1 VEIILIIFIIVQSSV
16 LSSWN
21 LNIANGLATDA
32 DPLEA
37 TGIDVGTGE
46 LSSSTMPLSIGLPI
60 ISDISGNIRD
70 NILGNLSISGNIR
83 DNILGNL
90 SARVL
95 DRLDTF
101 LDSRPIRS
109 FSDSKCVASAITGG
123 TDGITERGVLIIG
136 TSCDDK
142 IKGTE
147 KDEIVYTLG
156 GTDRVFAR
164 QGNDIIYGG
173 LGSDRLYGEQGDDI
187 VIAGTGENLLDG
199 GPGTD
204 VLSAGA
210 GSNLLVGGD
219 DDDELIAGLG
229 TTVMYGGKGTN
240 SFDCGLVPGKTMVLD
255 YNPNK
260 GDTIAG
266 QCKIVNNIGTD
277 FPNDVE
283 ITPPD
288 NS

>member
-1 VEIILIIFIIVQSSV
+1 MNCCVLVAIIIIITMIVPSSV
-16 LSSWN
+16 LSGWDFNS
-21 LNIANGLATDA
+21 ANGLTESDLLKEIGS
-32 DPLEA
+32 D
-37 TGIDVGTGE
+37 IGTGE
-46 LSSSTMPLSIGLPI
+46 LSSSSFPVSTSLPI
-60 ISDISGNIRD
+60 LQDLSGNV
-70 NILGNLSISGNIR
+70 R

-90 SARVL
+90 SASVL

-109 FSDSKCVASAITGG
+109 FSDTKCVASAITGG
-123 TDGITERGVLIIG
+123 TDGITERGVLIMG
-136 TSCDDK
+136 TNCDDK

-147 KDEIVYTLG
+147 KDEIIYTLG
-156 GTDRVFAR
+156 GVDRVFAE

-187 VIAGTGENLLDG
+187 VIGGAGENLLDG
-199 GPGTD
+199 GPGSD

-219 DDDELIAGLG
+219 NDDELIAGIG
-229 TTVMYGGKGTN
+229 TSVMYGGTGTN
-240 SFDCGLVPGKTMVLD
+240 SFDCGLVPGKTIVLD

-277 FPNDVE
+277 FPNDIE

-288 NS
+288 SS

>member
-1 VEIILIIFIIVQSSV
+1 MIVPSSL
-16 LSSWN
+16 LSGWD
-21 LNIANGLATDA
+21 LNTANGLTES
-32 DPLEA
+32 DPLKEL
-37 TGIDVGTGE
+37 GSDIGTGE
-46 LSSSTMPLSIGLPI
+46 LSSSTLPVSTSLPI
-60 ISDISGNIRD
+60 LQDLSGNV
-70 NILGNLSISGNIR
+70 R

-90 SARVL
+90 SAKVL

-109 FSDSKCVASAITGG
+109 FSDTDCVASALTGG
-123 TDGITERGVLIIG
+123 TDGITERGLLIMG
-136 TSCDDK
+136 TNCDDK

-147 KDEIVYTLG
+147 KDEIIYTLG
-156 GTDRVFAR
+156 GVDRVFAKH
-164 QGNDIIYGG
+164 GNDIIYGG

-187 VIAGTGENLLDG
+187 VIAGAGENLLDG
-199 GPGTD
+199 GSGSD

-219 DDDELIAGLG
+219 NDDELIAGIG
-229 TTVMYGGKGTN
+229 TTVMYGGTGAN
-240 SFDCGLVPGKTMVLD
+240 SFDCGLLPGKTIVLD

-277 FPNDVE
+277 LPNDIE

-288 NS
+288 SN

>member
-1 VEIILIIFIIVQSSV
+1 MNCRVLVVTIIIMTITVPSSSV
-16 LSSWN
+16 LSGD
-21 LNIANGLATDA
+21 LNSTYGLTESDI
-32 DPLEA
+32 LKEL
-37 TGIDVGTGE
+37 GSDVGTGE
-46 LSSSTMPLSIGLPI
+46 LSSSSLPVSASLPI
-60 ISDISGNIRD
+60 LD
-70 NILGNLSISGNIR
+70 LSGNIR

-90 SARVL
+90 SAKVL

-101 LDSRPIRS
+101 LDSKPIRS
-109 FSDSKCVASAITGG
+109 FSDTDCVASAITGG
-123 TDGITERGVLIIG
+123 TDGITERGLLIIG
-136 TSCDDK
+136 TNCDDK
-142 IKGTE
+142 IKGTD
-147 KDEIVYTLG
+147 KDEIIYTLG
-156 GTDRVFAR
+156 GVDRVFSD

-187 VIAGTGENLLDG
+187 VIAGAGENLLDG
-199 GPGTD
+199 GPGSD

-229 TTVMYGGKGTN
+229 TTVMYGGTGAN
-240 SFDCGLVPGKTMVLD
+240 SFDCGLVPGKTIVLD

-260 GDTIAG
+260 GDTTAG

-277 FPNDVE
+277 FPNDIE

-288 NS
+288 SD

>member
-1 VEIILIIFIIVQSSV
+1 MNCCVLVVTIIIIITMIVPSSL
-16 LSSWN
+16 LSGWD
-21 LNIANGLATDA
+21 LNTANGLTELDLLKELGS
-32 DPLEA
+32 D
-37 TGIDVGTGE
+37 IGTGE
-46 LSSSTMPLSIGLPI
+46 LSSSTLPVSTSLPI
-60 ISDISGNIRD
+60 LQDLSGNV
-70 NILGNLSISGNIR
+70 R

-90 SARVL
+90 SAKVL

-109 FSDSKCVASAITGG
+109 FSDTDCVASALTGG
-123 TDGITERGVLIIG
+123 TDGITERGLLIMG
-136 TSCDDK
+136 TNCDDK

-147 KDEIVYTLG
+147 KDEIIYTLG
-156 GTDRVFAR
+156 GVDRVFAKH
-164 QGNDIIYGG
+164 GNDIIYGG

-187 VIAGTGENLLDG
+187 VIAGAGENLLDG
-199 GPGTD
+199 GSGSD

-219 DDDELIAGLG
+219 NDDELIAGIG
-229 TTVMYGGKGTN
+229 TTVMYGGTGAN
-240 SFDCGLVPGKTMVLD
+240 SFDCGLLPGKTIVLD

-277 FPNDVE
+277 FPNDIE

-288 NS
+288 SN

>member
-1 VEIILIIFIIVQSSV
+1 MNCCVLVVTIIIIITMIVPSSL
-16 LSSWN
+16 LSGWD
-21 LNIANGLATDA
+21 LNTANGLTESDLLKELGS
-32 DPLEA
+32 D
-37 TGIDVGTGE
+37 IGTGE
-46 LSSSTMPLSIGLPI
+46 LSSSTLPVSTSLPI
-60 ISDISGNIRD
+60 LQDLSGNV
-70 NILGNLSISGNIR
+70 R

-90 SARVL
+90 SAKVL

-109 FSDSKCVASAITGG
+109 FSDTDCVASALTGG
-123 TDGITERGVLIIG
+123 TDGITERGLLIMG
-136 TSCDDK
+136 TNCDDK

-147 KDEIVYTLG
+147 KDEIIYTLG
-156 GTDRVFAR
+156 GVDRVFAK

-173 LGSDRLYGEQGDDI
+173 LGSNRLYGEQGDDI
-187 VIAGTGENLLDG
+187 VIAGAGENLLDG
-199 GPGTD
+199 GSGSD
-204 VLSAGA
+204 VLSGGA

-219 DDDELIAGLG
+219 NDDELIAGIG
-229 TTVMYGGKGTN
+229 TTVMYGGTGAN
-240 SFDCGLVPGKTMVLD
+240 SFDCGLLPGKTIVLD

-277 FPNDVE
+277 FPNDIE

-288 NS
+288 SN

>member
-1 VEIILIIFIIVQSSV
+1 MNCRVLVATIMIIIMIVPSSV
-16 LSSWN
+16 LSGWDFNS
-21 LNIANGLATDA
+21 ANGLTESD
-32 DPLEA
+32 LLK
-37 TGIDVGTGE
+37 GIGSDIGTGE
-46 LSSSTMPLSIGLPI
+46 LSSSTLPI
-60 ISDISGNIRD
+60 STALPITQD
-70 NILGNLSISGNIR
+70 LSGNIR

-90 SARVL
+90 SASVL

-109 FSDSKCVASAITGG
+109 FSDTKCVASAITGG

-136 TSCDDK
+136 TNCDDK

-147 KDEIVYTLG
+147 KDEIIYTLG
-156 GTDRVFAR
+156 GVDRVFAE

-187 VIAGTGENLLDG
+187 VIAGAGENLLDG
-199 GPGTD
+199 GSGSD
-204 VLSAGA
+204 VLSGGA

-219 DDDELIAGLG
+219 NDDELIAGIG
-229 TTVMYGGKGTN
+229 TTVMYGGMGTN
-240 SFDCGLVPGKTMVLD
+240 SFDCGLVPGKTIVLD

-277 FPNDVE
+277 FPKDIE

-288 NS
+288 SN

>member
-1 VEIILIIFIIVQSSV
+1 MNCHVLVVTIIIIIITMIVPSSV
-16 LSSWN
+16 LSIWD
-21 LNIANGLATDA
+21 LNSANGLTESDLLKELGS
-32 DPLEA
+32 D
-37 TGIDVGTGE
+37 IGTGE
-46 LSSSTMPLSIGLPI
+46 LSSSSLPVSTSLPI
-60 ISDISGNIRD
+60 LQDLSGNV
-70 NILGNLSISGNIR
+70 R

-90 SARVL
+90 SAKVL

-109 FSDSKCVASAITGG
+109 FSDTKCVASAITGG
-123 TDGITERGVLIIG
+123 TDGTTERGLLIIG
-136 TSCDDK
+136 TNCDDK

-147 KDEIVYTLG
+147 KDEIIYTLG
-156 GTDRVFAR
+156 GIDRVFAE

-187 VIAGTGENLLDG
+187 VIAGAGENLLDG
-199 GPGTD
+199 GPGSD

-219 DDDELIAGLG
+219 NDDELIAGIG
-229 TTVMYGGKGTN
+229 TSVMYGGTGTN
-240 SFDCGLVPGKTMVLD
+240 SFDCGLVPGKTIVLD

-277 FPNDVE
+277 FPNDIE

-288 NS
+288 SN

>member
-1 VEIILIIFIIVQSSV
+1 MNCCVLVVTIFIIITMIVPSSL
-16 LSSWN
+16 LSGWD
-21 LNIANGLATDA
+21 LNTANGLTETDLLKELGS
-32 DPLEA
+32 D
-37 TGIDVGTGE
+37 IGTGE
-46 LSSSTMPLSIGLPI
+46 LSSSTLPVSTSLPI
-60 ISDISGNIRD
+60 LQDLSGNV
-70 NILGNLSISGNIR
+70 R

-90 SARVL
+90 SAKVL

-109 FSDSKCVASAITGG
+109 FSDTDCVASALTGG
-123 TDGITERGVLIIG
+123 TDGITERGLLIMG
-136 TSCDDK
+136 TNCDDK

-147 KDEIVYTLG
+147 KDEIIYTLG
-156 GTDRVFAR
+156 GVDRVFAKH
-164 QGNDIIYGG
+164 GNDIIYGG

-187 VIAGTGENLLDG
+187 VIAGAGENLLDG
-199 GPGTD
+199 GSGSD

-219 DDDELIAGLG
+219 NDDELIAGIG
-229 TTVMYGGKGTN
+229 TTVMYGGTGAN
-240 SFDCGLVPGKTMVLD
+240 SFDCGLLPGKTIVLD

-277 FPNDVE
+277 FPNDIE

-288 NS
+288 SN

>member
-1 VEIILIIFIIVQSSV
+1 MNCCVLVVTIIIITMIVPSSL
-16 LSSWN
+16 LSGWD
-21 LNIANGLATDA
+21 LNTANGLTELDLLKELGS
-32 DPLEA
+32 D
-37 TGIDVGTGE
+37 IGTGE
-46 LSSSTMPLSIGLPI
+46 LSSSTLPVSTSLPI
-60 ISDISGNIRD
+60 LQDLSGNV
-70 NILGNLSISGNIR
+70 R

-90 SARVL
+90 SAKVL

-109 FSDSKCVASAITGG
+109 FSDTDCVASALTGG
-123 TDGITERGVLIIG
+123 TDGITERGLLIMG
-136 TSCDDK
+136 TNCDDK

-147 KDEIVYTLG
+147 KDEIIYTLG
-156 GTDRVFAR
+156 GVDRVFAKH
-164 QGNDIIYGG
+164 GNDIIYGG

-187 VIAGTGENLLDG
+187 VIAGAGENLLDG
-199 GPGTD
+199 GSGSD

-219 DDDELIAGLG
+219 NDDELIAGIG
-229 TTVMYGGKGTN
+229 TTVMYGGTGAN
-240 SFDCGLVPGKTMVLD
+240 SFDCGLLPGKTIVLD

-277 FPNDVE
+277 FPNDIE

-288 NS
+288 SN